1 MKATRKSTQEANI
14 ASKSSFCMKV
24 QTVGHKQNSGSYI
37 AKCVSNWLL
46 KCIII
51 LYYQVRPLLKFDH
64 VSVSYRLIEVILFTV
79 FISLSP
85 FFLYSLVVLCLDAY
99 VNLTF
104 TSCKTELSLIN
115 HLVLSINN
123 SQKSALAENS
133 SRTAT
138 PAANS
143 SPLSPQSNQASQQQ
157 ETLSGIPSSQKPY
170 NEVILFTVF
179 ISLSPFFLYS
189 LVVLCL
195 DAYVNLTF
203 TSCKTELSLINHLVL
218 SINNSQKSAL
228 AENSSRTATPAAN
241 SSPLSPQSNQASQQQ
256 ETLSGIPSSQKP
268 YNGQLTPLA
277 LTFVPQNYAN
287 QPSIEPDSTHRT
299 MHSSVDSKVC

>member
-143 SPLSPQSNQASQQQ
+143 
-157 ETLSGIPSSQKPY
+157 
-170 NEVILFTVF
+170 
-179 ISLSPFFLYS
+179 
-189 LVVLCL
+189 C
-195 DAYVNLTF
+195 
-203 TSCKTELSLINHLVL
+203 
-218 SINNSQKSAL
+218 
-228 AENSSRTATPAAN
+228 
-241 SSPLSPQSNQASQQQ
+241 PLSPQSNQASQQQ

-277 LTFVPQNYAN
+277 LTFVPQNY
-287 QPSIEPDSTHRT
+287 HR
-299 MHSSVDSKVC
+299 